1 MKLELGCVQ
10 INDIQFASES
20 KVENG
25 TIYVNAEEL
34 KALLLEDEN
43 LKSVELEIAKPGESV
58 RIMPVKDVIEPR
70 VKVNGGGNLFPGV
83 ISKVETVG
91 SGRTNVL
98 KGSAVV
104 TTGKIV
110 GFQEGIIDMC
120 GEGAKYTPFS
130 QLNNLV
136 VVCEPIDGLAK
147 HAHEKAV
154 RFAGLKA
161 ADYIGKLAKDVE
173 PDEVKVYE
181 TCSVKE
187 GIEKYPELPRVAYV
201 LMLQSQGLMHDTYV
215 YGVDMKQSLPTILS
229 PTELMDGAIL
239 SGNCVSAC
247 DKNTTYHHLNNP
259 VIADLFEQHGK
270 TLNFV
275 GGIITNENVYL
286 ADKMR
291 SSDWTSKLCE
301 FLGVDGA
308 IVSQEGFGNPDTD
321 LIMNC
326 KKIEAKGVKTV
337 IITDEYAGR
346 DGASQSLAD
355 ADASANAVVTGGN
368 ANMVINLPAMDKVI
382 GYPEVADIIAG
393 GFDGSLQKDGS
404 IVAELQVITGATNEM
419 GFNKLSAR

>member
-275 GGIITNENVYL
+275 GVIITNENVYL

-326 KKIEAKGVKTV
+326 NKIEAKGVKTV

>member
-110 GFQEGIIDMC
+110 GFQEGIIDRC

-275 GGIITNENVYL
+275 GVIITNENVYL

>member
-259 VIADLFEQHGK
+259 VIADLFAQHGK

-275 GGIITNENVYL
+275 GVIITNENVYL

-404 IVAELQVITGATNEM
+404 IVAELQVITGATNEL